1 MRDEALDMMDK
12 WREIGEITFLGN
24 TLTHWVVALAIF
36 LVTFTV
42 LPIIKGYI
50 SARRRKWIQS
60 NTELPAAIQIITL
73 LIDRTKRL
81 FLWTLAVYLASQQ
94 LELPPRVE
102 RAFDV
107 VMVLSFWLQVGLWGM
122 TAVRF
127 AINRR
132 SERANEALKGSIEIV
147 MFVAGLLLWGMVFL
161 LALDNLGVEIKPLL
175 AGLGIGGIA
184 VALAVQNVLG
194 DLLAS
199 MSIALDKPFVAGEFI
214 AVDDFMGTVEH
225 IGVKSTRLRS
235 LSGEQIYM
243 SNADILKSRI
253 RNQTRKWEQRIVFTV
268 GVSYDTPADLVRQVP
283 PLVRSIIESQEKTRF
298 DRCHFMNLADAA
310 LQFETVY
317 FVTVS
322 DFNTYADIQQEI
334 NLAILQK
341 FRDLGIPFAVQRPK
355 VQFEMPVDSE
365 LIVMPKRPD
374 SLGRDDKPGAAAE

>member
-1 MRDEALDMMDK
+1 MMDK